1 MSGLFQLVFP
11 DNLSRI
17 SSMPQT
23 HTPQPLKLLP
33 AYLGVTSLDEA
44 LQHPRIARILW
55 LEILVNDAIDWATLT
70 HPLVQQAYQTACR
83 WHTHYRSLISSLVS
97 RLPLPEDDGLIDER
111 LYRQFA
117 AALEFAH
124 AHA

>member
-1 MSGLFQLVFP
+1 
-11 DNLSRI
+11 
-17 SSMPQT
+17 MPQT

-55 LEILVNDAIDWATLT
+55 LEILVNHAIDWATLT

-83 WHTHYRSLISSLVS
+83 LAHA
-97 RLPLPEDDGLIDER
+97 LPLPHLQSR
-111 LYRQFA
+111 VTA
-117 AALEFAH
+117 AAPRRRRSH
-124 AHA
+124 

>member
-1 MSGLFQLVFP
+1 
-11 DNLSRI
+11 
-17 SSMPQT
+17 MPQA

-44 LQHPRIARILW
+44 LRHPRIARILW
-55 LEILVNDAIDWATLT
+55 LEILVNDAIDWTTLA

-83 WHTHYRSLISSLVS
+83 WDTTYRTLVSSLVS
-97 RLPLPEDDGLIDER
+97 RTPLPEDHGLIDER

-117 AALEFAH
+117 EALEFAH

>member
-1 MSGLFQLVFP
+1 
-11 DNLSRI
+11 
-17 SSMPQT
+17 MPQT

-44 LQHPRIARILW
+44 LRHPRIARILW

-83 WHTHYRSLISSLVS
+83 WHTHYRSLISRLAS

>member
-23 HTPQPLKLLP
+23 HTPHPLKLLP

-44 LQHPRIARILW
+44 LRHPRIARILW
-55 LEILVNDAIDWATLT
+55 LEILVNDAIDWTTLA

-83 WHTHYRSLISSLVS
+83 WDTTYRTLVSSLVS
-97 RLPLPEDDGLIDER
+97 RTPLPEDHGLIDER

-117 AALEFAH
+117 EALEFAH